1 VIIDFSRTRL
11 CTWDENEPNHIKNA
25 LKEMKSIIN
34 SASFNRSLPITLD
47 LEGNYLE
54 DEGVRMV
61 CEFIQGYEIL
71 KKNLKVIDISNNRFT
86 GNSLANIQI
95 LIEVCDLKLLNL
107 SINYLSVEDVRN
119 LRKRL
124 GEASAIVKY
133 SCV

>member
-1 VIIDFSRTRL
+1 
-11 CTWDENEPNHIKNA
+11 
-25 LKEMKSIIN
+25 M
-34 SASFNRSLPITLD
+34 
-47 LEGNYLE
+47 E

-71 KKNLKVIDISNNRFT
+71 NKNLKVIDISNNRFT
-86 GNSLANIQI
+86 GKSLDDIEI
-95 LIEVCDLKLLNL
+95 LLKVCDLKLLNL

>member
-1 VIIDFSRTRL
+1 
-11 CTWDENEPNHIKNA
+11 
-25 LKEMKSIIN
+25 
-34 SASFNRSLPITLD
+34 
-47 LEGNYLE
+47 LE
-54 DEGVRMV
+54 DKGVRRV

-71 KKNLKVIDISNNRFT
+71 NKNLKVIDISNNRFT
-86 GNSLANIQI
+86 GKSLDDIEI
-95 LIEVCDLKLLNL
+95 LLKVCDLKLLNL